1 RLLHLVGLVSV
12 GKTTLVMILTTWAAQ
27 HGHRVTIVVGD
38 NSAALRIVEQLSQYD
53 GVRAAP
59 IMGSNRT
66 RHTERLHHLQ
76 PAPPGRV
83 LPVEPYGFNL
93 VSTACALDGIRGDT
107 APLRIREAPCQHLI
121 RVDPD
126 APVEGWRERPR
137 QICPLWYRCQ
147 RHEAA
152 RRLVE
157 ANVWIATPWSLV
169 HTPVPGPLA
178 REEMRYVDAAA
189 RRSDL
194 IVVDEA
200 DQGQANRGEMFATP
214 QVLLGPSEE
223 AWIDE
228 IGARVSEKLR
238 ATGRAPARARLIRR
252 FTMALSHART
262 VSDLIYQLLHR
273 DRARAGKPV
282 LNWLDTDYFKAWTLF
297 GNLAQD
303 WTGLARPERGGPA
316 PGWDSN
322 PLFLRL
328 REEFN
333 AFIDNPTGA
342 NGDIAAGLARL
353 AEVQLSDIDEDVREA
368 SVRQWLVDLSTQDF
382 GDGASITLSDVDRNV
397 WRLELAIAV

>member
-1 RLLHLVGLVSV
+1 DDLPASPSSAQHDLTVRDRKPIEVSWHELLDTARHMDEGDRHVGRDNRWEERLRDVTLQVRAADHSFVDTEILCIDRLLHLVGLVSV

-178 REEMRYVDAAA
+178 REEMRYLEAAW

-200 DQGQANRGEMFATP
+200 DQVQANLDEMFATA

-228 IGARVSEKLR
+228 IGARVSEK
-238 ATGRAPARARLIRR
+238 
-252 FTMALSHART
+252 
-262 VSDLIYQLLHR
+262 
-273 DRARAGKPV
+273 
-282 LNWLDTDYFKAWTLF
+282 
-297 GNLAQD
+297 
-303 WTGLARPERGGPA
+303 
-316 PGWDSN
+316 
-322 PLFLRL
+322 
-328 REEFN
+328 
-333 AFIDNPTGA
+333 
-342 NGDIAAGLARL
+342 
-353 AEVQLSDIDEDVREA
+353 
-368 SVRQWLVDLSTQDF
+368 
-382 GDGASITLSDVDRNV
+382 
-397 WRLELAIAV
+397 